1 MLAFEGALAR
11 AAGDV
16 GLVDAASA
24 TVVAD
29 ACAKAAQDVGAHL
42 DLEALAAGTATQATP
57 VVELV
62 RQLRA
67 LVPADARHAVHV
79 AATSQDVVD
88 TAAML
93 VAKDATAHALNAA
106 HDVEHLLRGLART
119 HRGTAMVGR
128 TLLQHGEPTTFGA
141 LAAVRAVGVREAAQ
155 RLAEVR
161 VTRLAVQLAG
171 AVGTLTPAGRH
182 ADALLVG
189 VAEQLGLAVPAA
201 PWHATRGRVADL
213 AGALGALAGELAG
226 IAQDVVLL
234 SSTDIAEVSVA
245 APGVSSAMPHKQNP
259 SRAVLALACAHR
271 VPGLVATLLAGMPG
285 ELQRAAGRWQA
296 EAPVLVDLLR
306 LVDATA
312 AHVRASLDGLVVHPD
327 RMRAAVDAL
336 LARTGGTLDTS
347 AAEAVVDRALGGPRE
362 EEHA

>member
-16 GLVDAASA
+16 GLVDAAAA

-62 RQLRA
+62 RQLKA

-93 VAKDATAHALNAA
+93 VVRDCVGATYDGVAA
-106 HDVEHLLRGLART
+106 VVEQLAGLALQ
-119 HRGTAMVGR
+119 HRATAMVGR

-141 LAAVRAVGVREAAQ
+141 LCAVRLVAVREA
-155 RLAEVR
+155 LAR
-161 VTRLAVQLAG
+161 ASALTRQPPVQLGG
-171 AVGTLTPAGRH
+171 AVGTLAAGGQARQ
-182 ADALLVG
+182 ALV
-189 VAEQLGLAVPAA
+189 E
-201 PWHATRGRVADL
+201 RVADL
-213 AGALGALAGELAG
+213 LGLSVPLSSWHPTRGPVVEIAASLGILAGELAG
-226 IAQDVVLL
+226 VAQDVVLL

-245 APGVSSAMPHKQNP
+245 APGGSSAMPHKQNP

-285 ELQRAAGRWQA
+285 ELQRSAGRWQA

-327 RMRAAVDAL
+327 RMGAAVDAL

-347 AAEAVVDRALGGPRE
+347 AAEAVVDRALGGPHE
-362 EEHA
+362 EDHA

>member
-29 ACAKAAQDVGAHL
+29 ACAKAAQDVGARL
-42 DLEALAAGTATQATP
+42 DLEALATGTATQATP

-93 VAKDATAHALNAA
+93 VAKDATAAALDTA
-106 HDVEHLLRGLART
+106 HDVQQLLQGLARA

-161 VTRLAVQLAG
+161 VTRLAVQLGG
-171 AVGTLTPAGRH
+171 AVGTLAPAGRH
-182 ADALLVG
+182 ADALVAG
-189 VAEQLGLAVPAA
+189 VAEQLGLAVPVA

-213 AGALGALAGELAG
+213 AGALGALTGELAG
-226 IAQDVVLL
+226 VAQDVVLL
-234 SSTDIAEVSVA
+234 ASTDIAEVSVA
-245 APGVSSAMPHKQNP
+245 APGGSSAMPHKQNP
-259 SRAVLALACAHR
+259 SRAVLALACAYR

-285 ELQRAAGRWQA
+285 ELQRAAGGWQA

-347 AAEAVVDRALGGPRE
+347 AAEAAVDRALGGPHE
-362 EEHA
+362 EDHA